1 MRLVI
6 LTPSFLPSCNGMT
19 FATLQHATMLTELG
33 HQVSV
38 VAACPREHIESV
50 TRFLSGRGID
60 FLALDI
66 GGSGL
71 LSRPVVGDVR
81 GSIEQIVRLAPQ
93 SVLVEGRYFW
103 GYHLIPLLKDC
114 GMRIALVSHG
124 SSAKRF
130 GFSLDWVARSV
141 VYGLYCWSHEREIL
155 RALDA
160 VAVLS
165 AHEDDDRFRD
175 ARLYRRLGLSPVV
188 VSNTSV
194 ESVAMEVRRTAAKEG
209 KIRIAV
215 VGDMTPLKNQMAAID
230 LAERNESISFVKF
243 FFPAENDY
251 SRTLVS
257 RAQDRCISNFEY
269 CAGLDREA
277 IIRSLEDID
286 LILCLSKTEAQPLA
300 IIDGLACGVPFL
312 STPVGCVPS
321 MKGGVISEV
330 SGMREVIMQLAGD
343 ARAMEELASE
353 ARRFFQAA
361 HSERAVKPALA
372 ALIAAAVRE
381 VT

>member
-1 MRLVI
+1 
-6 LTPSFLPSCNGMT
+6 
-19 FATLQHATMLTELG
+19 
-33 HQVSV
+33 
-38 VAACPREHIESV
+38 
-50 TRFLSGRGID
+50 
-60 FLALDI
+60 
-66 GGSGL
+66 
-71 LSRPVVGDVR
+71 
-81 GSIEQIVRLAPQ
+81 
-93 SVLVEGRYFW
+93 
-103 GYHLIPLLKDC
+103 
-114 GMRIALVSHG
+114 
-124 SSAKRF
+124 
-130 GFSLDWVARSV
+130 
-141 VYGLYCWSHEREIL
+141 
-155 RALDA
+155 
-160 VAVLS
+160 
-165 AHEDDDRFRD
+165 
-175 ARLYRRLGLSPVV
+175 
-188 VSNTSV
+188 
-194 ESVAMEVRRTAAKEG
+194 
-209 KIRIAV
+209 
-215 VGDMTPLKNQMAAID
+215 MAAID